1 MSADQGGNPEEGQD
15 PLDEIIREVAIRHGY
30 ALDRHDPIL
39 MSYTINRKVMEA
51 SAQIQSSLLEECRRE
66 WEAAA
71 SRIQDEAA
79 ARLERRIHE
88 ATVASRVQ
96 LQEVVRQWERE
107 QRRREEE
114 ARLQVMEGL
123 RGWQRLAQAHLALS
137 CLLLGTAALVL
148 WVAGPA

>member
-1 MSADQGGNPEEGQD
+1 MSADQSGNPEED
-15 PLDEIIREVAIRHGY
+15 RDALDEIIREVAVRHGY

-51 SAQIQSSLLEECRRE
+51 SVQIQSSLLAEFQLE

-79 ARLERRIHE
+79 ARLEQRMHE

-96 LQEVVRQWERE
+96 LQELVRQWERE
-107 QRRREEE
+107 QRRLEEE
-114 ARLQVMEGL
+114 ASRQVMEGL

-137 CLLLGTAALVL
+137 CLLLGTATLVL
-148 WVAGPA
+148 WVAA

>member
-1 MSADQGGNPEEGQD
+1 MSADQGGNPEED
-15 PLDEIIREVAIRHGY
+15 RDALDEIIREVAIRHGY
-30 ALDRHDPIL
+30 AIDRHDPIL

-51 SAQIQSSLLEECRRE
+51 SVQIQSSLLGEFQRE

-79 ARLERRIHE
+79 AKLEQRMQE
-88 ATVASRVQ
+88 AAVASRVQ
-96 LQEVVRQWERE
+96 LQEVMRQLEGE
-107 QRRREEE
+107 QRRLAEE
-114 ARLQVMEGL
+114 AQLQVREGL

-137 CLLLGTAALVL
+137 CLLLSTAALVL